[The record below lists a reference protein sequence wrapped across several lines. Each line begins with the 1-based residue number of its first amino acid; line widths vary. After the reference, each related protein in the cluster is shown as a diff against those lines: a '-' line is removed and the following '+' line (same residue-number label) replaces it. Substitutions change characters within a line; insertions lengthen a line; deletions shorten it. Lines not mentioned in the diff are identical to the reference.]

1 MGVNHNGWI
10 DGSTTTSASCCHF
23 NLKTLNTLTSL
34 QQGGI
39 SSHFFFLIFQFRV
52 TGALEPI
59 PLGEVCGTP
68 WACCQ
73 FITGLTKTD
82 NQLFLTYWTVVGRK
96 NGYPECRTIRTS
108 SLSPY

>member
-39 SSHFFFLIFQFRV
+39 SSHFFFLNF
-52 TGALEPI
+52 PI
-59 PLGEVCGTP
+59 QGHRST
-68 WACCQ
+68 
-73 FITGLTKTD
+73 
-82 NQLFLTYWTVVGRK
+82 
-96 NGYPECRTIRTS
+96 
-108 SLSPY
+108 

>member
-39 SSHFFFLIFQFRV
+39 SSHFFFFKFSNSGSQEHLSQSHWERCAV
-52 TGALEPI
+52 HPGHVA
-59 PLGEVCGTP
+59 
-68 WACCQ
+68 
-73 FITGLTKTD
+73 
-82 NQLFLTYWTVVGRK
+82 
-96 NGYPECRTIRTS
+96 
-108 SLSPY
+108 SLSQA